1 MFCFPKLCQSKKNIK
16 VPIDP
21 LDCSLHHG
29 KLEITINDKTYEKK
43 NEKERKQKKIDR
55 SNK

>member
-43 NEKERKQKKIDR
+43 NEKERKQKR
-55 SNK
+55 